1 MRLWLPARKAR
12 LPIPCFSALSG
23 GAAERP
29 SRCRSAS
36 EDRLT
41 EAQGRNMKSL
51 MFVAAIAGMM
61 ASLPAAAEEREA
73 IGAPGDGSVK
83 INQLIVYGDD
93 PCPESNADQITVCA
107 RKGENERFRIPEA
120 LREDPNAPG
129 NESWTNRAVAMEYVG
144 RSGTDSCSP
153 VGGGGFT
160 GCFSKLRSEEHT
172 SELQSLIRI
181 SYAVFCLKKKKPH
194 KSE

>member
-1 MRLWLPARKAR
+1 MRLWLPGRKAR
-12 LPIPCFSALSG
+12 LPIPCFSAVYG
-23 GAAERP
+23 WAAERP

-36 EDRLT
+36 EDLLT
-41 EAQGRNMKSL
+41 EAEGRNMKSL

-107 RKGENERFRIPEA
+107 RQGENESFRITEA
-120 LREDPNAPG
+120 FPGDPNSPTP
-129 NESWTNRAVAMEYVG
+129 EEPRVG
-144 RSGTDSCSP
+144 QECGST
-153 VGGGGFT
+153 
-160 GCFSKLRSEEHT
+160 
-172 SELQSLIRI
+172 
-181 SYAVFCLKKKKPH
+181 
-194 KSE
+194 

>member
-1 MRLWLPARKAR
+1 
-12 LPIPCFSALSG
+12 
-23 GAAERP
+23 
-29 SRCRSAS
+29 
-36 EDRLT
+36 
-41 EAQGRNMKSL
+41 

-120 LREDPNAPG
+120 LREEPNAHG
-129 NESWTNRAVAMEYVG
+129 NESWNNRAVGMDYVG
-144 RSGTDSCSP
+144 RSGADRWSA
-153 VGGGGFT
+153 GGGGGLT
-160 GCFSKLRSEEHT
+160 GCIYKLMREARDDRKGRDN
-172 SELQSLIRI
+172 IR
-181 SYAVFCLKKKKPH
+181 
-194 KSE
+194 

>member
-12 LPIPCFSALSG
+12 LPIPCFSALYG
-23 GAAERP
+23 WAAERP

-36 EDRLT
+36 EDLLT
-41 EAQGRNMKSL
+41 EAEGRNMKSL

-93 PCPESNADQITVCA
+93 PCPESNA
-107 RKGENERFRIPEA
+107 
-120 LREDPNAPG
+120 
-129 NESWTNRAVAMEYVG
+129 
-144 RSGTDSCSP
+144 
-153 VGGGGFT
+153 
-160 GCFSKLRSEEHT
+160 RSEERRVGKECVRT
-172 SELQSLIRI
+172 GRSRWSL
-181 SYAVFCLKKKKPH
+181 YN
-194 KSE
+194 

>member
-1 MRLWLPARKAR
+1 
-12 LPIPCFSALSG
+12 
-23 GAAERP
+23 
-29 SRCRSAS
+29 
-36 EDRLT
+36 
-41 EAQGRNMKSL
+41 MKSL

-160 GCFSKLRSEEHT
+160 GRSEEHT
-172 SELQSLIRI
+172 SEIKSQMRN
-181 SYAVFCLKKKKPH
+181 SYAVFCLKKKKINTN
-194 KSE
+194 

>member
-1 MRLWLPARKAR
+1 
-12 LPIPCFSALSG
+12 
-23 GAAERP
+23 
-29 SRCRSAS
+29 
-36 EDRLT
+36 
-41 EAQGRNMKSL
+41 MKSL

-73 IGAPGDGSVK
+73 IGALGDGSVK

-144 RSGTDSCSP
+144 RSG
-153 VGGGGFT
+153 
-160 GCFSKLRSEEHT
+160 RSEEHT
-172 SELQSLIRI
+172 SELQSLMRI
-181 SYAVFCLKKKKPH
+181 SYAVFCLKKKNTNKRY
-194 KSE
+194 